1 MRRRAEGEG
10 VLLLCCGATVATVG
24 LAGPSLTRLI
34 GNLPLLC
41 LAGALFLEEVGRVVG
56 RRFTPA
62 AGKAIVLILL
72 SAAGI
77 LCYEQYFL
85 RAGSSPR
92 AMLHYAAPQTLMG
105 LYAASRAPDHPVIV
119 FYTEQPETLQFLT
132 FARRR
137 WVTLENNPLRVDLA
151 KLGSTEVRQ
160 ELIVENH
167 RRFQDLFRRMEE
179 IFPGVAPTYLTDLR
193 RPAGGK
199 VAFLLDVPP
208 ASERPPGS
216 APLPGDA
223 APPGAESAAPP

>member
-1 MRRRAEGEG
+1 M
-10 VLLLCCGATVATVG
+10 
-24 LAGPSLTRLI
+24 
-34 GNLPLLC
+34 
-41 LAGALFLEEVGRVVG
+41 
-56 RRFTPA
+56 
-62 AGKAIVLILL
+62 
-72 SAAGI
+72 
-77 LCYEQYFL
+77 
-85 RAGSSPR
+85 
-92 AMLHYAAPQTLMG
+92 
-105 LYAASRAPDHPVIV
+105 
-119 FYTEQPETLQFLT
+119 
-132 FARRR
+132 
-137 WVTLENNPLRVDLA
+137 TLENNPSRVDLA